1 MSFTCGCDP
10 ELLCRKDG
18 RYVPAH
24 NYFKNNSSFGLDG
37 CESIA
42 EVRPGYSE
50 SPIDITAKIK
60 IVLEYGHEIAPD
72 LEFFSGHYVDE
83 FSLGGHLHFSVQPEP
98 DIVDALDT
106 VLTSLSNCIDDK
118 EQRQKRERTGYGK
131 RKAVRKKSY
140 GFEYR
145 TPGSWLLSPSTTLVN
160 FTLAKLAIIGVQED
174 QIDFSYLKGRQ
185 HSSTF
190 LKNLKNDL
198 KTIPDDCRE
207 GLKELDMLLGK
218 ELNWNQNILPNWGI
232 GLN

>member
-1 MSFTCGCDP
+1 MSFTLGCDP
-10 ELLCRKDG
+10 ELLCRRDG

-24 NYFKNNSSFGLDG
+24 NYFKSNSSFGLDG

-60 IVLEYGHEIAPD
+60 TVLDYGHEKAPD
-72 LEFFSGHYVDE
+72 LEFFAGHYVDD
-83 FSLGGHLHFSVQPEP
+83 FALGGHIHFSVQPEP

-106 VLTSLSNCIDDK
+106 VMYSLSNCIDDK
-118 EQRQKRERTGYGK
+118 EQRQKRERTGYGR

-145 TPGSWLLSPSTTLVN
+145 TPGSFLLSPATTLVN
-160 FTLAKLAIIGVQED
+160 FTLAKLAVIGVLED
-174 QIDFSYLKGRQ
+174 HIDFTELKGRQ

-190 LKNLKNDL
+190 LRNLQNEL
-198 KTIPDDCRE
+198 KSIPEDCRE
-207 GLKELDMLLGK
+207 GLKELQMLLGK
-218 ELNWNQNILPNWGI
+218 TLSWNQNILPNWGI